1 MDIQDLRKENSIID
15 LFCTL
20 VEIPSP
26 SLGEDNVA
34 TEILTILLS
43 NGIEVKKDDY
53 GNVIARIPATDPS
66 KKPML
71 LSAHMDVVGDDSPI
85 NIILNEEGFIE
96 TDKKRTLGAD
106 DKAGVTSAIVAACRI
121 AKDKN
126 LKHGGLELVFT
137 RDEEGGMSGVK
148 HINMSELESEY
159 IMVLDSDNFGEVM
172 VAGAGYTNV
181 TVEVEAFKGGH
192 SGNDIGDKT
201 RVNAA
206 KLLADVIS
214 ALPQGVYKEDEEG
227 VVTSINLGVILGGG
241 VDYPLQKMCKQ
252 DLKSGEHFDYL
263 IDNGVTN
270 VINKKGAAIYSLRSS
285 DTQAEADLI
294 AEMQAMVDK
303 FNKEYDGI
311 AKVTLTAKVKTPKFE
326 KNNDTTIPDVAKLVG
341 KETGVDVKVASFHA
355 GAETHVYANEKNKFG
370 KVFKPYLIGVAT
382 IQNMHSQDEKM
393 DYKSLL
399 QGVEFVYNIF
409 LKFNEQ

>member
-1 MDIQDLRKENSIID
+1 
-15 LFCTL
+15 
-20 VEIPSP
+20 
-26 SLGEDNVA
+26 
-34 TEILTILLS
+34 
-43 NGIEVKKDDY
+43 
-53 GNVIARIPATDPS
+53 
-66 KKPML
+66 
-71 LSAHMDVVGDDSPI
+71 MDVVGDDSPI
-85 NIILNEEGFIE
+85 NIILNEDGFIE

-181 TVEVEAFKGGH
+181 TVEIEAFKGGH

-241 VDYPLQKMCKQ
+241 VDYPLQKM
-252 DLKSGEHFDYL
+252 
-263 IDNGVTN
+263 
-270 VINKKGAAIYSLRSS
+270 
-285 DTQAEADLI
+285 
-294 AEMQAMVDK
+294 
-303 FNKEYDGI
+303 
-311 AKVTLTAKVKTPKFE
+311 
-326 KNNDTTIPDVAKLVG
+326 
-341 KETGVDVKVASFHA
+341 
-355 GAETHVYANEKNKFG
+355 
-370 KVFKPYLIGVAT
+370 
-382 IQNMHSQDEKM
+382 
-393 DYKSLL
+393 
-399 QGVEFVYNIF
+399 
-409 LKFNEQ
+409 

>member
-85 NIILNEEGFIE
+85 NIILNEDGFIE

-126 LKHGGLELVFT
+126 LKHLSLI
-137 RDEEGGMSGVK
+137 
-148 HINMSELESEY
+148 HI
-159 IMVLDSDNFGEVM
+159 
-172 VAGAGYTNV
+172 
-181 TVEVEAFKGGH
+181 
-192 SGNDIGDKT
+192 
-201 RVNAA
+201 
-206 KLLADVIS
+206 
-214 ALPQGVYKEDEEG
+214 
-227 VVTSINLGVILGGG
+227 
-241 VDYPLQKMCKQ
+241 
-252 DLKSGEHFDYL
+252 
-263 IDNGVTN
+263 
-270 VINKKGAAIYSLRSS
+270 
-285 DTQAEADLI
+285 
-294 AEMQAMVDK
+294 
-303 FNKEYDGI
+303 
-311 AKVTLTAKVKTPKFE
+311 
-326 KNNDTTIPDVAKLVG
+326 
-341 KETGVDVKVASFHA
+341 
-355 GAETHVYANEKNKFG
+355 
-370 KVFKPYLIGVAT
+370 
-382 IQNMHSQDEKM
+382 
-393 DYKSLL
+393 
-399 QGVEFVYNIF
+399 
-409 LKFNEQ
+409 